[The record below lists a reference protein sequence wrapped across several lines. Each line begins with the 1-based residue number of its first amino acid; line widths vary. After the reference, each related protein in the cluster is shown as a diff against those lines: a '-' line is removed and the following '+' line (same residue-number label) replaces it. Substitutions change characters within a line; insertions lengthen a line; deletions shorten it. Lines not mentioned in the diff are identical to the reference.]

1 MNSSDFGTQLEL
13 YADGELDDPVCQLI
27 EAAFA
32 QQPAARAEVARWRAL
47 RASAHRGL
55 RSTPVPPDLRQR
67 VTELLTQQRRR
78 PLRRIWPLA
87 ATMAAAAALLL
98 LTVSYRVPNQTAA
111 PSAVH
116 LVAAADFAHICEKCA
131 RARHHDS
138 LQVARLSA
146 AQAAD
151 VVQADAASHFAAA
164 TPDFQA
170 RGFCLTGGCR
180 CSPVP
185 GVPAVHLHY
194 CRGAD
199 VPAGSAEIKDV
210 VSFFIL
216 AAPVKF
222 TDGAPSTLADC
233 GAAQQ
238 RRAYHVA
245 HTADAFNVV
254 GWREH
259 TCSYAV
265 CGGLGGEE
273 LMRLAEGVDVAALTP
288 TEYAGWADV
297 SRLRSWPAF
306 VVGLIGVAGWL
317 LARRR
322 HAPRAA
328 PVAVVRER

>member
-1 MNSSDFGTQLEL
+1 MNSTDFGFQLEL
-13 YADGELDDPVCQLI
+13 YADNGLDDPVCQLI
-27 EAAFA
+27 EAALA
-32 QQPAARAEVARWRAL
+32 QEPAARAEVARWRAL

-55 RSTPVPPDLRQR
+55 CSTPVPPDLRER
-67 VTELLTQQRRR
+67 VLERLARQRRPA
-78 PLRRIWPLA
+78 PLRLWPLA
-87 ATMAAAAALLL
+87 ATMAAAAALVL
-98 LTVSYRVPNQTAA
+98 LTVSYRVPNRVAA

-131 RARHHDS
+131 LARHHDS

-146 AQAAD
+146 AQATD
-151 VVQADAASHFAAA
+151 LVLADAASHFAAA

-194 CRGAD
+194 CRRAD

-222 TDGAPSTLADC
+222 TDAAPSAMSDC
-233 GAAQQ
+233 GAARH

-245 HTADAFNVV
+245 HTADAFKVI

-259 TCSYAV
+259 SCSYAV

-273 LMRLAEGVDVAALTP
+273 LMRLAEGVDFAALTP
-288 TEYAGWADV
+288 TEFAGWADV
-297 SRLRSWPAF
+297 SRLRSWPTLVA
-306 VVGLIGVAGWL
+306 GLIGVAVWL
-317 LARRR
+317 LLRSR